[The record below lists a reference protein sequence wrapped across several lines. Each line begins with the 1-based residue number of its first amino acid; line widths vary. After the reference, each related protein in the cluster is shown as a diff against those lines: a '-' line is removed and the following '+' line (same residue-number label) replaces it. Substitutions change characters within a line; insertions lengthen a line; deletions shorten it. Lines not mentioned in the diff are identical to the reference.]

1 MPKVL
6 TLADMVKVW
15 RAATSDVP
23 LHTANMLDRVA
34 LLHDCVQ
41 HLTGDDA
48 ALSARF
54 ARMDMALFLPWGLRL
69 AALLE
74 EMLGQGLEAADLAY
88 VENEVAAPAAA
99 LLGALGA
106 DRPRLSVGAART
118 PVDHAGPGSVHGPA
132 GQASRIPP
140 LLMPAPKGRCWWRAF
155 PC

>member
-1 MPKVL
+1 MQLYAKDGGPRLLPKVL

-15 RAATSDVP
+15 RAGTSDVP

-99 LLGALGA
+99 LLGALGRIGRRA
-106 DRPRLSVGAART
+106 WISTWPAAKLRVFRLCSC
-118 PVDHAGPGSVHGPA
+118 
-132 GQASRIPP
+132 
-140 LLMPAPKGRCWWRAF
+140 PAPKGRCWWRAF